1 MATHSIAFYSS
12 LLSDAWRPPST
23 QYTHSTSFNP
33 VSVRP
38 KPLIVPPHECG
49 ACLRVACRQGRRER
63 LRARSWRA
71 SFRCDRDRDDGGQD
85 AEGEGAEQ
93 HRLDFCRGFSDG
105 YAGDLSGGV
114 RLDVTGARQ
123 HHQLDHLDHL
133 EVHLH
138 QAGFGDAT
146 DMEELP
152 RGDWWIFPPYY
163 YDTTH
168 HMMHLEVAL
177 ARFFLRMCRCGDRR
191 VGVAK
196 RATLA

>member
-33 VSVRP
+33 VSVRL

-71 SFRCDRDRDDGGQD
+71 SSRGDRHHDDGGQD

-105 YAGDLSGGV
+105 YAGELSGGV
-114 RLDVTGARQ
+114 RLDVTGAHQ
-123 HHQLDHLDHL
+123 HHHRDHLIHIVVHL
-133 EVHLH
+133 EQVE
-138 QAGFGDAT
+138 FGDAT

-152 RGDWWIFPPYY
+152 QEDRWLLPPPCPISTSLLWCY
-163 YDTTH
+163 
-168 HMMHLEVAL
+168 
-177 ARFFLRMCRCGDRR
+177 
-191 VGVAK
+191 
-196 RATLA
+196 